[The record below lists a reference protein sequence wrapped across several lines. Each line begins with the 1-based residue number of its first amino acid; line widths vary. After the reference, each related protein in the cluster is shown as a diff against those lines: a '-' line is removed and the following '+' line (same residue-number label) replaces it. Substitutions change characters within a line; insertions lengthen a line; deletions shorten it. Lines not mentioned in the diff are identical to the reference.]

1 MSRAIILEKVSGR
14 DLLAMDLALRE
25 FAKHKLDVRDYQV
38 TLIQDG
44 DSLVVTFTDWKETP
58 GARGSIGRKP
68 GFEVA
73 LSLDL
78 QSIVRSNF
86 IR

>member
-1 MSRAIILEKVSGR
+1 MHKLNILEKVSGR
-14 DLLAMDLALRE
+14 NLLAMDLALRE
-25 FAKHKLDVRDYQV
+25 FTKHKLDVKDYQV
-38 TLIQDG
+38 TLVQDG
-44 DSLVVTFTDWKETP
+44 DSLIVTFTDWDAAP
-58 GARGSIGRKP
+58 GTRGSMGRKP

-78 QSIVRSNF
+78 QNIIRSNF